1 MINTPII
8 GTINISSPWSISYHS
23 MINISSPWSIA
34 YHSMINRLHPWSTAA
49 SLHDQQIS
57 SMINSLSLDDQH
69 ISYMIN
75 SWSCMMYY
83 KIMSL
88 WKLSWSLATIPP
100 FSLAGGRR
108 ATEQKSESECIDT
121 VCIVHGFMNNIIHNS
136 SCMINIDHWMKDCW
150 SCKINIDHCHER
162 LLIIYHNCWSLDERL
177 LIMYDK
183 HWSLPWKPVD
193 HVSQLLIM
201 YRIVITN
208 TNTAG
213 VKFSGTQQML
223 YILKGNYF
231 KWQLF

>member
-1 MINTPII
+1 
-8 GTINISSPWSISYHS
+8 
-23 MINISSPWSIA
+23 
-34 YHSMINRLHPWSTAA
+34 
-49 SLHDQQIS
+49 
-57 SMINSLSLDDQH
+57 
-69 ISYMIN
+69 
-75 SWSCMMYY
+75 MYY

-100 FSLAGGRR
+100 SSLAGCRR

-150 SCKINIDHCHER
+150 SCKINIDHWHER

-201 YRIVITN
+201 YRIVITIWALCIPIPERKAIRDLITFSFYN
-208 TNTAG
+208 SWTNCNRTYC
-213 VKFSGTQQML
+213 V
-223 YILKGNYF
+223 
-231 KWQLF
+231 

>member
-1 MINTPII
+1 MINSCIIAWSTNFIHDQQPII
-8 GTINISSPWSISYHS
+8 G
-23 MINISSPWSIA
+23 
-34 YHSMINRLHPWSTAA
+34 WSTYFI
-49 SLHDQQIS
+49 HDQQCHLRQS
-57 SMINSLSLDDQH
+57 NHPPS
-69 ISYMIN
+69 
-75 SWSCMMYY
+75 
-83 KIMSL
+83 
-88 WKLSWSLATIPP
+88 SLAR
-100 FSLAGGRR
+100 GRR
-108 ATEQKSESECIDT
+108 ATEQKSESECIDA

-162 LLIIYHNCWSLDERL
+162 LSIIYHNCWSLYERL

-223 YILKGNYF
+223 YILKGNEYF
-231 KWQLF
+231 

>member
-34 YHSMINRLHPWSTAA
+34 YHSMINRFHPRSTAA

-75 SWSCMMYY
+75 SAIWDR
-83 KIMSL
+83 
-88 WKLSWSLATIPP
+88 ATIPP
-100 FSLAGGRR
+100 SSLAGGRR

-136 SCMINIDHWMKDCW
+136 SRMINIDHWMKDCW

-162 LLIIYHNCWSLDERL
+162 LLIIYHNCWSLV
-177 LIMYDK
+177 
-183 HWSLPWKPVD
+183 WKTVD
-193 HVSQLLIM
+193 HV
-201 YRIVITN
+201 R
-208 TNTAG
+208 
-213 VKFSGTQQML
+213 
-223 YILKGNYF
+223 
-231 KWQLF
+231 

>member
-34 YHSMINRLHPWSTAA
+34 YHSMINRFHPRSTAA

-75 SWSCMMYY
+75 SAIWDR
-83 KIMSL
+83 
-88 WKLSWSLATIPP
+88 ATIPP
-100 FSLAGGRR
+100 SSLAGGRR

-121 VCIVHGFMNNIIHNS
+121 VCIVHGFMNNIIHTS

-183 HWSLPWKPVD
+183 HLSLPWKPVD
-193 HVSQLLIM
+193 HLSQLLIM
-201 YRIVITN
+201 YRIVITMRTRFKN
-208 TNTAG
+208 LFLAKANCWQIPLPI
-213 VKFSGTQQML
+213 VDKYQLPIDNYHWQ
-223 YILKGNYF
+223 IL
-231 KWQLF
+231 LPI